1 MGILS
6 NSVSICQFQ
15 VAGDLPEGNIFEW
28 IGECLDKHA
37 FTNIENCADELSIG
51 WVRTDDYQSS
61 DFSVSQPFRR
71 DHYVSFTLRRDQRRI
86 PTPLLKAYQLIAE
99 QEFLDA
105 NPGFFRVPKQKRED
119 IRDAVR
125 LSLLARTLPSPA
137 MYDAVWDTRN
147 GLVTL
152 ASLSSKIIDIFE
164 TEFKKSFPGLRLLMI
179 HPFARA
185 LRITPEELREN
196 LEKSNLASTESV
208 IDLIRANSW
217 IGQDFLLWLLHQ
229 TMTGSGEHSVS
240 VNGIF
245 SKGEPFVSFMNDRLL
260 LQACGETGIQKVTVA
275 GAQDDFRE
283 VLAALRMGKGITE
296 ATIHFEKDENAWKLT
311 LKGELFHFGSFKC
324 PPVQIEKDST
334 VDRAAEEE
342 AVFFERMHLLES
354 GMQLFDS
361 LFASFLAE
369 RLSDRWSAIT
379 GTIKEWIDGDN
390 RDA

>member
-1 MGILS
+1 MGILA

-15 VAGDLPEGNIFEW
+15 IAGNLPEGNIFEW
-28 IGECLDKHA
+28 IGECLEKHA
-37 FTNIENCADELSIG
+37 FTSIEGSAEELSIG
-51 WVRTDDYQSS
+51 WVRTDDYQNT
-61 DFSVSQPFRR
+61 DFAGTQPFRH
-71 DHYVSFTLRRDQRRI
+71 DHYAGFTLRRDQRRI
-86 PTPLLKAYQLIAE
+86 PTPLLKAYQQIAE
-99 QEFLDA
+99 HEFLNA
-105 NPGFFRVPKQKRED
+105 NPGFFKVPKQKKED

-125 LSLLARTLPSPA
+125 LSLLARSLPSPA
-137 MYDAVWDTRN
+137 MYDVVWDTRS

-152 ASLSSKIIDIFE
+152 ASISSAVIDLFE
-164 TEFKKSFPGLRLLMI
+164 TEFKKSFPELRLLMV

-185 LRITPEELREN
+185 LRVAPEPLREE

-240 VNGIF
+240 SPGIF
-245 SKGEPFVSFMNDRLL
+245 SKGEPFTAFMNDRLI
-260 LQACGETGIQKVTVA
+260 LQANAETGLQRITVA

-283 VLAALRMGKGITE
+283 VLAALRMGKKITE
-296 ATIHFEKDENAWKLT
+296 ATIHFEKDENAWKMT

-334 VDRAAEEE
+334 VDTTAELE

-354 GMQLFDS
+354 GSQLFDS
-361 LFASFLAE
+361 LFESFLTK
-369 RLSDRWSAIT
+369 RLSEQWLAT
-379 GTIKEWIDGDN
+379 VEEIKDWIGAGD
-390 RDA
+390 